1 MIGLYKA
8 IRDYEPSSKVTFK
21 AFAELCITRQIITA
35 IKTATRQKHVPLNS
49 YVSFNKPVYADESE
63 RTLQDVLTGL
73 RAMNPE
79 ELIISRES
87 YEDIEMK
94 MNEVLSELEWQVLI
108 AYLDGKSY
116 REMSVELGR
125 REKSIDN
132 ALQRVKRKV
141 EEYLL
146 SRDNRTK
153 RTKSIDR

>member
-1 MIGLYKA
+1 
-8 IRDYEPSSKVTFK
+8 
-21 AFAELCITRQIITA
+21 
-35 IKTATRQKHVPLNS
+35 
-49 YVSFNKPVYADESE
+49 
-63 RTLQDVLTGL
+63 
-73 RAMNPE
+73 MNPE